1 MTIYKASIED
11 QMREMEIDR
20 LNIKS
25 RVQYQGNFRD
35 DVEKLVESFEPLVAE
50 KVIKNYWVEYTE
62 YSNHS
67 MRIKIKDKTLMIEK
81 LISCNFT
88 YKPNDEKFGYV
99 TPEFIV
105 TEKWQKTKNYIMKK
119 HELWDT
125 QDILD
130 DVMESLLEIIEEF

>member
-50 KVIKNYWVEYTE
+50 KVIKNY
-62 YSNHS
+62 
-67 MRIKIKDKTLMIEK
+67 
-81 LISCNFT
+81 
-88 YKPNDEKFGYV
+88 
-99 TPEFIV
+99 
-105 TEKWQKTKNYIMKK
+105 
-119 HELWDT
+119 
-125 QDILD
+125 
-130 DVMESLLEIIEEF
+130 

>member
-1 MTIYKASIED
+1 
-11 QMREMEIDR
+11 MREMEIDR

-25 RVQYQGNFRD
+25 RVQYQGNFRE

-62 YSNHS
+62 YGNNS
-67 MRIKIKDKTLMIEK
+67 MRVKIKDKNLMIEK
-81 LISCNFT
+81 LITCNFT

-99 TPEFIV
+99 IPQFV
-105 TEKWQKTKNYIMKK
+105 VVEKWQKTKNYEMKK
-119 HELWDT
+119 HELWN
-125 QDILD
+125 QKAIFA

>member
-67 MRIKIKDKTLMIEK
+67 MWIKIKDKTLMIEK

>member
-25 RVQYQGNFRD
+25 RVQYQWNFRD
-35 DVEKLVESFEPLVAE
+35 DVEKLVESLEPLVAE
-50 KVIKNYWVEYTE
+50 QVIKNYGVEYTE

-67 MRIKIKDKTLMIEK
+67 MRIKIKDKNMMIEK

-88 YKPNDEKFGYV
+88 YKPNDEKFGYII
-99 TPEFIV
+99 PEFVV
-105 TEKWQKTKNYIMKK
+105 TEKGQKTKNYDMKK
-119 HELWDT
+119 HKLENT
-125 QDILD
+125 KTILD